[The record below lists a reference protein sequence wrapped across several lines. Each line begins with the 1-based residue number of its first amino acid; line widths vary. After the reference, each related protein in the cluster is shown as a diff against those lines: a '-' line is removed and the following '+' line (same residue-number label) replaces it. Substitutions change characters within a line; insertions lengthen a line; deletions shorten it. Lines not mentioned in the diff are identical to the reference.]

1 MNNDN
6 NISIHLQDFPDLG
19 FVNSDTKLEEDMDL
33 VRVICSTVL
42 AIRDLMN
49 LRVRLPLQS
58 LTIIGKNAKRIQLYS
73 DIIADEV
80 NIKSINS
87 DENISQFGDLKLKIN
102 FKKVGAKF
110 GAKMKDIISHANNNN
125 YKIIADDKISICDIE
140 LNNDEFELKLI
151 PKKFDSTK
159 YYIQPLPTNDYLI
172 KLDIEVTKDLED
184 EGLAR
189 DLVRIIQ
196 QNRKEAD
203 LDVSDRIKLSFYG
216 DPYLT
221 KIIVKF
227 KNYICHQVLA
237 TDIETFS
244 QLMTKDIMFDNVIDD
259 KSITMGIEVVENN

>member
-19 FVNSDTKLEEDMDL
+19 FINSDTKLEEDMDL

-125 YKIIADDKISICDIE
+125 YKIHTSGEGRQPQCFVDLHQRQLDRATMELANKVRQTIVNIFDDVTRPIEFGSMTARKGDI
-140 LNNDEFELKLI
+140 
-151 PKKFDSTK
+151 
-159 YYIQPLPTNDYLI
+159 LP
-172 KLDIEVTKDLED
+172 
-184 EGLAR
+184 
-189 DLVRIIQ
+189 
-196 QNRKEAD
+196 
-203 LDVSDRIKLSFYG
+203 
-216 DPYLT
+216 
-221 KIIVKF
+221 
-227 KNYICHQVLA
+227 
-237 TDIETFS
+237 
-244 QLMTKDIMFDNVIDD
+244 
-259 KSITMGIEVVENN
+259 